1 MCSHPQGSITV
12 ALCSCVQ
19 DRQNMTEP
27 VLEILQAAH
36 GMSDTGSAPSACGAA
51 VVLLL
56 YWKKLHSDFLID
68 VQPHLRSILN
78 KSDFLF
84 FLDET
89 MLRELVHTQC
99 KIPSAT

>member
-12 ALCSCVQ
+12 PLCSCVQ

-36 GMSDTGSAPSACGAA
+36 GMCDSGNAPSACGAA

-56 YWKKLHSDFLID
+56 YRNNLHSDYLIA

-78 KSDFLF
+78 QSEF
-84 FLDET
+84 FF
-89 MLRELVHTQC
+89 
-99 KIPSAT
+99 